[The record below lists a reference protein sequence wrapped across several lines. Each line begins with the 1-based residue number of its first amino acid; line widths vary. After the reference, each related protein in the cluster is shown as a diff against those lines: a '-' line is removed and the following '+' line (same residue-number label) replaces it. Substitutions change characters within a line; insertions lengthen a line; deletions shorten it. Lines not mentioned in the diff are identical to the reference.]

1 MTVAFSFV
9 DPLPDPAA
17 FEALMRDYYAVM
29 GAKLVAAG
37 GPRVSPDDLA
47 RDTLAHMDTLLP
59 PHGRTLL
66 AHDSAGHLVGC
77 GVIRKVRD
85 DAAELK
91 RMFVRPEAQG
101 LGLGW
106 KLFEMRL
113 EEDRNMGCTVV
124 YADTVK
130 GNRAMLSMY
139 ENLGFDYIPRYPE
152 NGNPPEFDPYLV
164 YLSRELG

>member
-1 MTVAFSFV
+1 MTVKFAFV
-9 DPLPDPAA
+9 DHLPDPAT
-17 FEALMRDYYAVM
+17 FEALMREYYTVM

-37 GPRVSPDDLA
+37 GPEVSPDDLA

-66 AHDSAGHLVGC
+66 AHDSAGNLIGC

-101 LGLGW
+101 LGLGRR
-106 KLFEMRL
+106 LFEMRL
-113 EEDRNMGCTVV
+113 EEARNMGCRVV

-139 ENLGFDYIPRYPE
+139 EKLGFDYVPRYPE

>member
-1 MTVAFSFV
+1 MPIELAFV
-9 DPLPDPAA
+9 DHLPDPAA
-17 FEALMRDYYAVM
+17 FEVLMGEYYAVM

-37 GPRVSPDDLA
+37 GPEVSPEALA
-47 RDTLAHMDTLLP
+47 QDTLAQMDTLLP
-59 PHGRTLL
+59 PQGRTLL
-66 AHDSAGHLVGC
+66 AHNSAGHLIGC

-101 LGLGW
+101 LGLGRR
-106 KLFEMRL
+106 LFEMRL
-113 EEDRNMGCTVV
+113 EEAKNMGCTVV

-139 ENLGFDYIPRYPE
+139 VKLGFDYIPRYPE
-152 NGNPPEFDPYLV
+152 NANPPGLDPYLV

>member
-1 MTVAFSFV
+1 MTVTFAFV
-9 DPLPDPAA
+9 DHLPDPAA
-17 FEALMRDYYAVM
+17 FEALMRQYYTVM
-29 GAKLVAAG
+29 GTKLAAAG
-37 GPRVSPDDLA
+37 GPEVLPDDLA

-59 PHGRTLL
+59 PYGRTLL
-66 AHDSAGHLVGC
+66 AHDSTGHLVGC

-101 LGLGW
+101 LGLGRC
-106 KLFEMRL
+106 LFEMRL
-113 EEDRNMGCTVV
+113 EEARNMGCTVV

-139 ENLGFDYIPRYPE
+139 EKLGFDYIPRYPE
-152 NGNPPEFDPYLV
+152 NGNPPEFDPFLV
-164 YLSRELG
+164 YLSRELS